1 MDEDDFTSQ
10 KGKEIKVILLG
21 DTGVGKT
28 SIINRYINNKFDP
41 DNDSTLSSSFSTKE
55 VIKNDVLYRLNLWD
69 TIGQE
74 KYNAIT
80 NILIKGSN
88 IVILVYSVDSLSSFE
103 NIDFWYNNI
112 KDILQEDKYILAI
125 VGNKSDLINEDESI
139 VSEEEARNFAKGK
152 NAYFKLISA
161 KEDQDGI
168 NSLLDILLE
177 ELLRLN
183 YVTVTES
190 YVIKRSKHKD
200 TEKGK
205 KKAKDAKLDK
215 AEDCIYVKK
224 KFIYQIMSFKK
235 ILIYVFGCI
244 GS

>member
-1 MDEDDFTSQ
+1 MDEDDFSSQ

-41 DNDSTLSSSFSTKE
+41 DNDNTLSSSFSTKE
-55 VIKNDVLYRLNLWD
+55 VIKNDFLYKINLWD

-88 IVILVYSVDSLSSFE
+88 IVILVYSVDSFSSFE
-103 NIDFWYNNI
+103 NIDFWYNSV

-125 VGNKSDLINEDESI
+125 VGNKSDLIKEDEAV
-139 VSEEEARNFAKGK
+139 VSEEEARNYAKGK
-152 NAYFKLISA
+152 NAFFKLISA

-168 NSLLDILLE
+168 KSLLDILLG

-183 YVTVTES
+183 YVTVTDS

-205 KKAKDAKLDK
+205 KK
-215 AEDCIYVKK
+215 KK
-224 KFIYQIMSFKK
+224 KKRK
-235 ILIYVFGCI
+235 C
-244 GS
+244 

>member
-190 YVIKRSKHKD
+190 YVIKRNKHKD

-205 KKAKDAKLDK
+205 KK
-215 AEDCIYVKK
+215 KK
-224 KFIYQIMSFKK
+224 KKK
-235 ILIYVFGCI
+235 KC
-244 GS
+244 

>member
-112 KDILQEDKYILAI
+112 KDILQENKYILAI

-205 KKAKDAKLDK
+205 KK
-215 AEDCIYVKK
+215 KK
-224 KFIYQIMSFKK
+224 KKK
-235 ILIYVFGCI
+235 KC
-244 GS
+244 

>member
-1 MDEDDFTSQ
+1 MDEDDFSSQ

-41 DNDSTLSSSFSTKE
+41 DNDNTLSSSFSTKE
-55 VIKNDVLYRLNLWD
+55 IIKNDVLYRLNLWD

-88 IVILVYSVDSLSSFE
+88 IVILVYSVDSFSSFE
-103 NIDFWYNNI
+103 NIDFWYNSV

-125 VGNKSDLINEDESI
+125 VGNKSDLIKEDEAV
-139 VSEEEARNFAKGK
+139 VSEEEARNYAKGK
-152 NAYFKLISA
+152 NAFFKLISA

-168 NSLLDILLE
+168 KSLLDILLG

-183 YVTVTES
+183 YVTVTDS

-205 KKAKDAKLDK
+205 KK
-215 AEDCIYVKK
+215 KK
-224 KFIYQIMSFKK
+224 KKRK
-235 ILIYVFGCI
+235 C
-244 GS
+244 

>member
-1 MDEDDFTSQ
+1 MDEDDFSFQ

-125 VGNKSDLINEDESI
+125 VGNKSDLINEDESL

-205 KKAKDAKLDK
+205 KK
-215 AEDCIYVKK
+215 KK
-224 KFIYQIMSFKK
+224 KKK
-235 ILIYVFGCI
+235 KC
-244 GS
+244 

>member
-1 MDEDDFTSQ
+1 MDEDDFSSQ

-41 DNDSTLSSSFSTKE
+41 DNDNTLSSSFSTKE
-55 VIKNDVLYRLNLWD
+55 VFKNDVLYRLNLWD

-88 IVILVYSVDSLSSFE
+88 IVILVYSVDSFSSFE
-103 NIDFWYNNI
+103 NIDFWYNSV

-125 VGNKSDLINEDESI
+125 VGNKSDLIKEDEAV
-139 VSEEEARNFAKGK
+139 VSEEEARNYAKGK
-152 NAYFKLISA
+152 NAFFKLISA

-168 NSLLDILLE
+168 KSLLDILLG

-183 YVTVTES
+183 YVTVTDS

-205 KKAKDAKLDK
+205 KK
-215 AEDCIYVKK
+215 KK
-224 KFIYQIMSFKK
+224 KKRK
-235 ILIYVFGCI
+235 C
-244 GS
+244 

>member
-1 MDEDDFTSQ
+1 MDEDDFSSQ

-41 DNDSTLSSSFSTKE
+41 DNDNTLSSSFSTKE

-88 IVILVYSVDSLSSFE
+88 IVILVYSVDSFSSFE
-103 NIDFWYNNI
+103 NIDFWYNSV

-125 VGNKSDLINEDESI
+125 VGNKSDLIKEDEAV
-139 VSEEEARNFAKGK
+139 VSEEEARNYAKGK
-152 NAYFKLISA
+152 NAFFKLISA
-161 KEDQDGI
+161 
-168 NSLLDILLE
+168 L
-177 ELLRLN
+177 
-183 YVTVTES
+183 
-190 YVIKRSKHKD
+190 
-200 TEKGK
+200 
-205 KKAKDAKLDK
+205 
-215 AEDCIYVKK
+215 
-224 KFIYQIMSFKK
+224 
-235 ILIYVFGCI
+235 
-244 GS
+244 

>member
-1 MDEDDFTSQ
+1 MDEDDFSSQ

-41 DNDSTLSSSFSTKE
+41 DNDNTLSSSFSTKE

-88 IVILVYSVDSLSSFE
+88 IVILVYSVDSFSSFE
-103 NIDFWYNNI
+103 NIDFWYNSV

-125 VGNKSDLINEDESI
+125 VGNKSDLIKEDEAV
-139 VSEEEARNFAKGK
+139 VSEEEARNYAKGK
-152 NAYFKLISA
+152 NAFFKLISA

-168 NSLLDILLE
+168 KSLLDILLG

-183 YVTVTES
+183 YVTVTDS

-205 KKAKDAKLDK
+205 KNPQ
-215 AEDCIYVKK
+215 KK
-224 KFIYQIMSFKK
+224 RK
-235 ILIYVFGCI
+235 C
-244 GS
+244 

>member
-1 MDEDDFTSQ
+1 MDEDDFSSQ

-28 SIINRYINNKFDP
+28 SIINRYINNKFDQDD
-41 DNDSTLSSSFSTKE
+41 DNTLSSSFSTKE

-88 IVILVYSVDSLSSFE
+88 IVILVYSIDSFSSFE
-103 NIDFWYNNI
+103 NIDFWYNSV

-125 VGNKSDLINEDESI
+125 VGNKSDLIKEDEAV
-139 VSEEEARNFAKGK
+139 VSEEEARNYAKGK
-152 NAYFKLISA
+152 NAFFKLISA

-168 NSLLDILLE
+168 KSLLDILLG

-183 YVTVTES
+183 YVTVTDS

-205 KKAKDAKLDK
+205 KK
-215 AEDCIYVKK
+215 KK
-224 KFIYQIMSFKK
+224 KKRR
-235 ILIYVFGCI
+235 C
-244 GS
+244 

>member
-139 VSEEEARNFAKGK
+139 ISEEEARNFAKGK

-205 KKAKDAKLDK
+205 KK
-215 AEDCIYVKK
+215 KK
-224 KFIYQIMSFKK
+224 KKK
-235 ILIYVFGCI
+235 KC
-244 GS
+244 

>member
-1 MDEDDFTSQ
+1 MDEDDFSSQ

-41 DNDSTLSSSFSTKE
+41 DNDNTLSSSFSTKE
-55 VIKNDVLYRLNLWD
+55 IIKNDVLYRLNLWD

-88 IVILVYSVDSLSSFE
+88 IVILVYSVDSFSSFE
-103 NIDFWYNNI
+103 NIDFWYNSV
-112 KDILQEDKYILAI
+112 KDILQEDKYMLAI
-125 VGNKSDLINEDESI
+125 VGNESDLIKEDEAV
-139 VSEEEARNFAKGK
+139 VSEEEARNYAKGK
-152 NAYFKLISA
+152 NAFFKLISA

-168 NSLLDILLE
+168 NSLLDLLLE

-183 YVTVTES
+183 YITVTNS
-190 YVIKRSKHKD
+190 YVIKRSKHKV
-200 TEKGK
+200 TEKEK
-205 KKAKDAKLDK
+205 KK
-215 AEDCIYVKK
+215 KK
-224 KFIYQIMSFKK
+224 KKK
-235 ILIYVFGCI
+235 KC
-244 GS
+244 

>member
-1 MDEDDFTSQ
+1 MDEDDFSSQ

-41 DNDSTLSSSFSTKE
+41 DNDNTLSSSFSTKE
-55 VIKNDVLYRLNLWD
+55 VIKNDVLYRLNIWD

-88 IVILVYSVDSLSSFE
+88 IVILVYSVDSFSSFE
-103 NIDFWYNNI
+103 NIDFWYNSV

-125 VGNKSDLINEDESI
+125 VGNKSDLIKEDEAV
-139 VSEEEARNFAKGK
+139 VSEEEARNYAKGK
-152 NAYFKLISA
+152 NAFFKLISA

-168 NSLLDILLE
+168 KSLLDILLG

-183 YVTVTES
+183 YVTVTDS

-205 KKAKDAKLDK
+205 KK
-215 AEDCIYVKK
+215 KK
-224 KFIYQIMSFKK
+224 KKRK
-235 ILIYVFGCI
+235 C
-244 GS
+244 

>member
-1 MDEDDFTSQ
+1 MDEDDFSSQ

-41 DNDSTLSSSFSTKE
+41 DNDNTLSSSFSTKE
-55 VIKNDVLYRLNLWD
+55 IIKNDVLYRLDVWD

-88 IVILVYSVDSLSSFE
+88 IVILVYSVDSFSSFE
-103 NIDFWYNNI
+103 NIDFWYNSV

-125 VGNKSDLINEDESI
+125 VGNKSDLIKEDEAV
-139 VSEEEARNFAKGK
+139 VSEEEARNYAKGK
-152 NAYFKLISA
+152 NAFFKLISA
-161 KEDQDGI
+161 KEGQDGI
-168 NSLLDILLE
+168 KSLLDILLG

-183 YVTVTES
+183 YVTVTDS

-205 KKAKDAKLDK
+205 KK
-215 AEDCIYVKK
+215 KK
-224 KFIYQIMSFKK
+224 KKRK
-235 ILIYVFGCI
+235 C
-244 GS
+244 

>member
-1 MDEDDFTSQ
+1 MDEDDFSSQ

-41 DNDSTLSSSFSTKE
+41 DNDNTLSSSFSTKE

-88 IVILVYSVDSLSSFE
+88 IVILVYSVDSFSSFE
-103 NIDFWYNNI
+103 NIDFWYNSV

-125 VGNKSDLINEDESI
+125 VGNKSDLIKEDEAV
-139 VSEEEARNFAKGK
+139 VSEEEARNYAKGK
-152 NAYFKLISA
+152 NAFFKLISA
-161 KEDQDGI
+161 KEGQDGI
-168 NSLLDILLE
+168 KSLLDILLG

-183 YVTVTES
+183 YVTVTDS
-190 YVIKRSKHKD
+190 YVIKRRKHKD

-205 KKAKDAKLDK
+205 KK
-215 AEDCIYVKK
+215 KK
-224 KFIYQIMSFKK
+224 KKRK
-235 ILIYVFGCI
+235 C
-244 GS
+244 

>member
-1 MDEDDFTSQ
+1 MDEDDFSSQ

-125 VGNKSDLINEDESI
+125 VGNKSDLIKEDEAV
-139 VSEEEARNFAKGK
+139 VSEEEARNYAKGK
-152 NAYFKLISA
+152 NAFFKLISA
-161 KEDQDGI
+161 KEGQDGI
-168 NSLLDILLE
+168 KSLLDILLG

-183 YVTVTES
+183 YVTVTDS

-205 KKAKDAKLDK
+205 KK
-215 AEDCIYVKK
+215 KK
-224 KFIYQIMSFKK
+224 KKRK
-235 ILIYVFGCI
+235 C
-244 GS
+244 

>member
-1 MDEDDFTSQ
+1 MDEDDFSSQ

-41 DNDSTLSSSFSTKE
+41 DNDNTLSSSFSTKE

-88 IVILVYSVDSLSSFE
+88 IVILVYSVDSFSSFE
-103 NIDFWYNNI
+103 NIDFWYNSV

-125 VGNKSDLINEDESI
+125 VGNKSDLIKEDEAV
-139 VSEEEARNFAKGK
+139 VSEEEARNYAKGK
-152 NAYFKLISA
+152 DAFFKLISA

-168 NSLLDILLE
+168 KSLLDILLG

-183 YVTVTES
+183 YVTVTDS

-205 KKAKDAKLDK
+205 KK
-215 AEDCIYVKK
+215 KK
-224 KFIYQIMSFKK
+224 KKRK
-235 ILIYVFGCI
+235 C
-244 GS
+244 

>member
-1 MDEDDFTSQ
+1 MDEDDFSSQ

-41 DNDSTLSSSFSTKE
+41 DNDNTLSSSFSTKE

-88 IVILVYSVDSLSSFE
+88 IVILVYSVDSFSSFE
-103 NIDFWYNNI
+103 NIDFWYNSV

-125 VGNKSDLINEDESI
+125 VGNKSDLIKEDEAV
-139 VSEEEARNFAKGK
+139 VSEEEARNYAKGK
-152 NAYFKLISA
+152 NAFFKLISA
-161 KEDQDGI
+161 KEGQDGI
-168 NSLLDILLE
+168 KSLLDIILG

-205 KKAKDAKLDK
+205 KK
-215 AEDCIYVKK
+215 KK
-224 KFIYQIMSFKK
+224 KKK
-235 ILIYVFGCI
+235 KC
-244 GS
+244 

>member
-1 MDEDDFTSQ
+1 MDEDDFSSQ

-41 DNDSTLSSSFSTKE
+41 DNDNTLSSSFSTKE

-88 IVILVYSVDSLSSFE
+88 IVILVYSVDSFSSFE
-103 NIDFWYNNI
+103 NIDFWYNSV

-125 VGNKSDLINEDESI
+125 VGNKSDLIKEDEAV
-139 VSEEEARNFAKGK
+139 VSEEEARNYAKGK
-152 NAYFKLISA
+152 NAFFKLISA

-168 NSLLDILLE
+168 KSLLDILLG

-183 YVTVTES
+183 YVTVTDS

-205 KKAKDAKLDK
+205 KK
-215 AEDCIYVKK
+215 KK
-224 KFIYQIMSFKK
+224 KKRKS
-235 ILIYVFGCI
+235 
-244 GS
+244 

>member
-112 KDILQEDKYILAI
+112 KDILQEDKYVLAI
-125 VGNKSDLINEDESI
+125 VGNKSDLINEDESV

-205 KKAKDAKLDK
+205 KK
-215 AEDCIYVKK
+215 KK
-224 KFIYQIMSFKK
+224 KKK
-235 ILIYVFGCI
+235 KC
-244 GS
+244 

>member
-112 KDILQEDKYILAI
+112 KDILQEDKYVLAI

-190 YVIKRSKHKD
+190 YVIKRNKHKD

-205 KKAKDAKLDK
+205 KK
-215 AEDCIYVKK
+215 KK
-224 KFIYQIMSFKK
+224 KKK
-235 ILIYVFGCI
+235 KC
-244 GS
+244 

>member
-1 MDEDDFTSQ
+1 MDEDDFSSQ

-41 DNDSTLSSSFSTKE
+41 DNDNTLSSSFSTKE

-88 IVILVYSVDSLSSFE
+88 IVILVYSIDSFSSFE
-103 NIDFWYNNI
+103 NIDFWYNSV

-125 VGNKSDLINEDESI
+125 VGNKSDLIKEDEAV
-139 VSEEEARNFAKGK
+139 VSEEEARNYAKGK
-152 NAYFKLISA
+152 NAFFKLISA

-168 NSLLDILLE
+168 KSLLDILLG

-183 YVTVTES
+183 YVTVTDS

-205 KKAKDAKLDK
+205 KK
-215 AEDCIYVKK
+215 KK
-224 KFIYQIMSFKK
+224 KKRK
-235 ILIYVFGCI
+235 C
-244 GS
+244 

>member
-139 VSEEEARNFAKGK
+139 ISEEEARNFAKGK

-200 TEKGK
+200 TEK
-205 KKAKDAKLDK
+205 
-215 AEDCIYVKK
+215 VKK
-224 KFIYQIMSFKK
+224 KKK
-235 ILIYVFGCI
+235 KKKKC
-244 GS
+244 

>member
-1 MDEDDFTSQ
+1 MDEDDFSSQ

-41 DNDSTLSSSFSTKE
+41 DNDNTFSSSFSTKE

-88 IVILVYSVDSLSSFE
+88 IVILVYSVDSFSSFE
-103 NIDFWYNNI
+103 NIDFWYNSV

-125 VGNKSDLINEDESI
+125 VGNKSDLIKEDEAV
-139 VSEEEARNFAKGK
+139 VSEEEARNYAKGK
-152 NAYFKLISA
+152 NAFFKLISA
-161 KEDQDGI
+161 KEGQDGI
-168 NSLLDILLE
+168 KSLLDILLG

-183 YVTVTES
+183 YVTVTDS

-205 KKAKDAKLDK
+205 KK
-215 AEDCIYVKK
+215 KK
-224 KFIYQIMSFKK
+224 KKRK
-235 ILIYVFGCI
+235 C
-244 GS
+244 

>member
-1 MDEDDFTSQ
+1 MDEDDFSSQ

-41 DNDSTLSSSFSTKE
+41 DNDNTLSSSFSTKE

-88 IVILVYSVDSLSSFE
+88 IVILVYSVDSFSSFE
-103 NIDFWYNNI
+103 NIDFWYNSV

-125 VGNKSDLINEDESI
+125 VGNKSDLIKEDEAV
-139 VSEEEARNFAKGK
+139 VSEEEARNYAKGK
-152 NAYFKLISA
+152 NAFFKLISA
-161 KEDQDGI
+161 KEGQDGI
-168 NSLLDILLE
+168 KSLLDILLG

-183 YVTVTES
+183 YVTVTDS

-205 KKAKDAKLDK
+205 KK
-215 AEDCIYVKK
+215 KK
-224 KFIYQIMSFKK
+224 KKRK
-235 ILIYVFGCI
+235 C
-244 GS
+244 

>member
-1 MDEDDFTSQ
+1 MDEDDFSSQ

-41 DNDSTLSSSFSTKE
+41 DNDNTLSSSFSTKE
-55 VIKNDVLYRLNLWD
+55 IIKNDVLYRLNLWD

-88 IVILVYSVDSLSSFE
+88 IVILVYSIDSFSSFE
-103 NIDFWYNNI
+103 NIDFWYNSV

-125 VGNKSDLINEDESI
+125 VGNKSDLIKEDEAV
-139 VSEEEARNFAKGK
+139 VSEEEAKNYAKGK
-152 NAYFKLISA
+152 NAFFKLISA

-168 NSLLDILLE
+168 KSLLDILLG

-183 YVTVTES
+183 YVTVTDS

-205 KKAKDAKLDK
+205 KK
-215 AEDCIYVKK
+215 KK
-224 KFIYQIMSFKK
+224 KKRK
-235 ILIYVFGCI
+235 C
-244 GS
+244 

>member
-1 MDEDDFTSQ
+1 MDEDDFSSQ

-41 DNDSTLSSSFSTKE
+41 DNDNTLSSSFSTKE

-88 IVILVYSVDSLSSFE
+88 IVILVYSVDSFSSFE
-103 NIDFWYNNI
+103 NIDFWYNSV

-125 VGNKSDLINEDESI
+125 VGNKSDLIKEDEAV
-139 VSEEEARNFAKGK
+139 VSEEEARNYAKGK
-152 NAYFKLISA
+152 NAFFKLISA
-161 KEDQDGI
+161 KEDQNGI
-168 NSLLDILLE
+168 KSLLDILLG

-183 YVTVTES
+183 YVTVTDS

-205 KKAKDAKLDK
+205 KK
-215 AEDCIYVKK
+215 KK
-224 KFIYQIMSFKK
+224 KKRK
-235 ILIYVFGCI
+235 C
-244 GS
+244 

>member
-1 MDEDDFTSQ
+1 MDEDDFSSQ

-41 DNDSTLSSSFSTKE
+41 DNDNTLSSSFSTKE

-88 IVILVYSVDSLSSFE
+88 IVILVYSVDSFSSFE
-103 NIDFWYNNI
+103 NIDFWYNSV

-125 VGNKSDLINEDESI
+125 VGNKSDLIKEDEAV
-139 VSEEEARNFAKGK
+139 VSEEEARNYAKGK
-152 NAYFKLISA
+152 NAFFKLISA

-168 NSLLDILLE
+168 KSLLDMLLG

-183 YVTVTES
+183 YVTVTDS

-205 KKAKDAKLDK
+205 KK
-215 AEDCIYVKK
+215 KK
-224 KFIYQIMSFKK
+224 KKRK
-235 ILIYVFGCI
+235 C
-244 GS
+244 

>member
-1 MDEDDFTSQ
+1 MDEDDFSSQ
-10 KGKEIKVILLG
+10 KGKEIKIILLG

-41 DNDSTLSSSFSTKE
+41 DNDNTLSSSFSTKE

-88 IVILVYSVDSLSSFE
+88 IVILVYSIDSFSSFE
-103 NIDFWYNNI
+103 NIDFWYNSV

-125 VGNKSDLINEDESI
+125 VGNKSDLIKEDEAV
-139 VSEEEARNFAKGK
+139 VSEEEARNYAKGK
-152 NAYFKLISA
+152 NAFFKLISA
-161 KEDQDGI
+161 KEGQDGI
-168 NSLLDILLE
+168 KSLLDILLG

-183 YVTVTES
+183 YVTVTDS

-205 KKAKDAKLDK
+205 KK
-215 AEDCIYVKK
+215 KK
-224 KFIYQIMSFKK
+224 KKRK
-235 ILIYVFGCI
+235 C
-244 GS
+244 

>member
-88 IVILVYSVDSLSSFE
+88 IVILVYSVDSFSSFE

-112 KDILQEDKYILAI
+112 KDILQEDKYVLAI

-205 KKAKDAKLDK
+205 KK
-215 AEDCIYVKK
+215 KK
-224 KFIYQIMSFKK
+224 KKK
-235 ILIYVFGCI
+235 KC
-244 GS
+244 

>member
-190 YVIKRSKHKD
+190 YVIKRSKYKD

-205 KKAKDAKLDK
+205 KK
-215 AEDCIYVKK
+215 KK
-224 KFIYQIMSFKK
+224 KKK
-235 ILIYVFGCI
+235 KC
-244 GS
+244 

>member
-88 IVILVYSVDSLSSFE
+88 IVILVYSVDSFSSFE
-103 NIDFWYNNI
+103 NIDFWYNSV

-125 VGNKSDLINEDESI
+125 VGNKSDLIKEDEAV
-139 VSEEEARNFAKGK
+139 VSEEEARNYAKGK
-152 NAYFKLISA
+152 NAFFKLISA

-168 NSLLDILLE
+168 KSLLDILLG

-183 YVTVTES
+183 YVTVTDS

-205 KKAKDAKLDK
+205 KK
-215 AEDCIYVKK
+215 KK
-224 KFIYQIMSFKK
+224 KKRK
-235 ILIYVFGCI
+235 C
-244 GS
+244 

>member
-1 MDEDDFTSQ
+1 MDEDDFSSQ

-41 DNDSTLSSSFSTKE
+41 DNDNTLSSSFSTKE

-88 IVILVYSVDSLSSFE
+88 IIILVYSVDSFSSFE
-103 NIDFWYNNI
+103 NIDFWYNSV

-125 VGNKSDLINEDESI
+125 VGNKSDLIKEDEAV
-139 VSEEEARNFAKGK
+139 VSEEEARNYAKGK
-152 NAYFKLISA
+152 NAFFKLISA

-168 NSLLDILLE
+168 KSLLDILLG

-183 YVTVTES
+183 YVTVTDS

-200 TEKGK
+200 SEKGK
-205 KKAKDAKLDK
+205 KK
-215 AEDCIYVKK
+215 KK
-224 KFIYQIMSFKK
+224 KKRK
-235 ILIYVFGCI
+235 C
-244 GS
+244 

>member
-1 MDEDDFTSQ
+1 MDEDDFSSQ

-41 DNDSTLSSSFSTKE
+41 DNDNTLSSSFSTKE

-103 NIDFWYNNI
+103 NIDFWYNNV

-125 VGNKSDLINEDESI
+125 VGNKSDLIKEDEAV
-139 VSEEEARNFAKGK
+139 VSEEEARNYAKGK
-152 NAYFKLISA
+152 NAFFKLISA

-168 NSLLDILLE
+168 KSLLDILLG

-183 YVTVTES
+183 YVTVTDS

-205 KKAKDAKLDK
+205 KK
-215 AEDCIYVKK
+215 KK
-224 KFIYQIMSFKK
+224 KKRK
-235 ILIYVFGCI
+235 C
-244 GS
+244 

>member
-112 KDILQEDKYILAI
+112 KDILQEDKYVLAI

-205 KKAKDAKLDK
+205 KK
-215 AEDCIYVKK
+215 KK
-224 KFIYQIMSFKK
+224 KKK
-235 ILIYVFGCI
+235 KC
-244 GS
+244 

>member
-112 KDILQEDKYILAI
+112 KDILQEDKYVLAI

-161 KEDQDGI
+161 KDDQDGI

-177 ELLRLN
+177 DLLRLN

-205 KKAKDAKLDK
+205 KK
-215 AEDCIYVKK
+215 KK
-224 KFIYQIMSFKK
+224 KKK
-235 ILIYVFGCI
+235 KC
-244 GS
+244 

>member
-1 MDEDDFTSQ
+1 MDEDDFSSQ

-41 DNDSTLSSSFSTKE
+41 DNDNTLSSSFSTKE

-88 IVILVYSVDSLSSFE
+88 IVILVYSVDSFSSFE
-103 NIDFWYNNI
+103 NIDFWYNNV

-125 VGNKSDLINEDESI
+125 VGNKSDLIKEDEAV
-139 VSEEEARNFAKGK
+139 VSEEEARNYAKGK
-152 NAYFKLISA
+152 NAFFKLISA

-168 NSLLDILLE
+168 KSLLDILLG

-183 YVTVTES
+183 YVTVTDS

-205 KKAKDAKLDK
+205 KK
-215 AEDCIYVKK
+215 KK
-224 KFIYQIMSFKK
+224 KKRK
-235 ILIYVFGCI
+235 C
-244 GS
+244 

>member
-1 MDEDDFTSQ
+1 MDEDDFSSQ

-41 DNDSTLSSSFSTKE
+41 DNDNTLSSSFSTKE

-88 IVILVYSVDSLSSFE
+88 IVILVYSVDSFSSFE
-103 NIDFWYNNI
+103 NIDFWYNSV

-125 VGNKSDLINEDESI
+125 VGNKSDLIKEDEAV
-139 VSEEEARNFAKGK
+139 VSEEEARNYAKGK
-152 NAYFKLISA
+152 NAFFKLISA

-168 NSLLDILLE
+168 KSLLDILLG

-183 YVTVTES
+183 YVTVTDS

-205 KKAKDAKLDK
+205 KK
-215 AEDCIYVKK
+215 KK
-224 KFIYQIMSFKK
+224 KKRK
-235 ILIYVFGCI
+235 C
-244 GS
+244 